1 FRLSRGSA
9 RAPGGRG
16 LPETARRGVFP
27 RRDELWVRVVA
38 QIAAAEVCELPC
50 FRGNL
55 PLLLLPSRMGRALP
69 AKSAGRPP
77 PVPNAL
83 GAEPWPPPLLGRLQ
97 ALTPP
102 REPWTK

>member
-1 FRLSRGSA
+1 LYPTLCYPPLS
-9 RAPGGRG
+9 
-16 LPETARRGVFP
+16 FP
-27 RRDELWVRVVA
+27 RDVSPNP
-38 QIAAAEVCELPC
+38 PC
-50 FRGNL
+50 ASSPRQL